1 MEDGAKK
8 QEMVQHLLTGELR
21 DIILINVR
29 TNF

>member
-8 QEMVQHLLTGELR
+8 QEMVQHILTGKLR